1 MGQKTGYVKPETHI
15 LNTTNNYHHC
25 PKYIYILKCFS
36 TTKKTG
42 YLTFQQLI
50 SYPSQLKMHWSK
62 KLKGSKDDQHENAC
76 CF

>member
-1 MGQKTGYVKPETHI
+1 MFF
-15 LNTTNNYHHC
+15 NNE
-25 PKYIYILKCFS
+25 
-36 TTKKTG
+36 KTG